1 MAKAAKKPDVTIA
14 ELIKA
19 LPAPAAK
26 AVNYLRKLVL
36 AVDPE
41 IAEHV
46 KWNSPAFYFAG
57 EMKPFDPK
65 EYKRDLIVTN
75 LRGKVILLIMPTGAK
90 LKKSVGLKAED
101 FKDGR
106 RIITFKDLADI
117 KAGEKELV
125 KLVREWLSLVD
136 R

>member
-1 MAKAAKKPDVTIA
+1 MAKTAKKPEVTIA
-14 ELIKA
+14 EITRN
-19 LPAPAAK
+19 LPTPAAK

-36 AVDPE
+36 AVDSE

-106 RIITFKDLADI
+106 RIITFKDLEDI

-125 KLVREWLSLVD
+125 KLIREWLSLVD